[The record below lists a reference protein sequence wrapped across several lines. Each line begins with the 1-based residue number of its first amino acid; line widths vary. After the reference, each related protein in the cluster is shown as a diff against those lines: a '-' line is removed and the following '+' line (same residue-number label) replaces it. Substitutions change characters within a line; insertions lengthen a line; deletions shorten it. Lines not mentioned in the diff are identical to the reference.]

1 MLSPPEKTERADG
14 TKIIVDPKT
23 PALEQ
28 LRRLWGAVST
38 RKIGLLL
45 PIFFSSWFYWVR
57 LIYRKVFTAGVA
69 DIVCFV
75 GVSLD
80 VLDAVFLCQSASAC
94 VLPIGCHR
102 DIGLYPL
109 WLFPRLKS
117 VVRQGTFDQPRL
129 ASPPFPL
136 TDHFKSRI
144 RYGFV
149 FSAGLFTL
157 LWIWVLIVQHDF
169 ETNPPEAL
177 DWTSPGFGRAFGV
190 YIMLQTAGNMV
201 QNYLYFLMGTLGDG
215 TLELSRS
222 SGLLRGVESWGAV
235 CFVWDQQQ
243 VR

>member
-1 MLSPPEKTERADG
+1 M
-14 TKIIVDPKT
+14 
-23 PALEQ
+23 
-28 LRRLWGAVST
+28 
-38 RKIGLLL
+38 
-45 PIFFSSWFYWVR
+45 
-57 LIYRKVFTAGVA
+57 
-69 DIVCFV
+69 
-75 GVSLD
+75 
-80 VLDAVFLCQSASAC
+80 
-94 VLPIGCHR
+94 
-102 DIGLYPL
+102 YPL

-222 SGLLRGVESWGAV
+222 SGLLRGVESWGQCASFGISSRYV
-235 CFVWDQQQ
+235 SSVPGLRLRRWLMTECSKFSPFYTTVINVVFWTVSLVPAAFTVWGVQGVQTHRDNGETGGED
-243 VR
+243 VPAELTEDEKKSVEPRV